1 MKVEV
6 AAALLM
12 ERMVR
17 GAYSEKH
24 STAIQ
29 PLQWTILRYL
39 SAPSNESRD
48 IKSICRY
55 VGITPAPIS
64 RAISTLEGRQLVTK
78 KPHPE
83 SKRSVVVT
91 ITEKGLKKLADDP
104 ILKIA
109 NRINA
114 MNERDR
120 DRFVRILRQLMIDES
135 GL

>member
-17 GAYSEKH
+17 DAYSEKH

-39 SAPSNESRD
+39 SATSEETRD
-48 IKSICRY
+48 IKSISRY

-64 RAISTLEGRQLVTK
+64 RAVSTLEGRQLVK
-78 KPHPE
+78 RRPHPA
-83 SKRSVVVT
+83 SKRSVMVT
-91 ITEKGLKKLADDP
+91 ITEKGLEKLEDDP

-109 NRINA
+109 NSITSL
-114 MNERDR
+114 NERDR
-120 DRFVRILRQLMIDES
+120 DRFVRILRQLMINEN